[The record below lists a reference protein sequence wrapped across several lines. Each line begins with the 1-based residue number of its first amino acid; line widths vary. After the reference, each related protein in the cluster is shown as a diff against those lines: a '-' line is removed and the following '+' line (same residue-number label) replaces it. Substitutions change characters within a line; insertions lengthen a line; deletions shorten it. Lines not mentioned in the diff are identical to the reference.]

1 MGSSVTGFFQHYIF
15 KAHPYC
21 GMYQNFIPFYYPI
34 IFHYMTVPHFI
45 DEDLGG
51 FHFLAIKEN
60 TPVNISVYA
69 FVQTFISISLGCI
82 LRSGVAG
89 S

>member
-1 MGSSVTGFFQHYIF
+1 
-15 KAHPYC
+15 
-21 GMYQNFIPFYYPI
+21 
-34 IFHYMTVPHFI
+34 MTVPHFI

-69 FVQTFISISLGCI
+69 FLQTFISISLGCI